1 MKKSSYY
8 IYCILVFALTF
19 CLIVLVQN
27 KEVKADVD
35 YEINQVKVDAQ
46 VEKDGSLLI
55 KRKIKYDF
63 DDSAHG
69 VFYKQN
75 LASGQKLKD
84 SRVEVQDGKGRKI
97 LVKPGHGQNNS
108 YQLTKDGNSYRF
120 KVFHH
125 ISFFDKFTVTYAYR
139 ITNAVTNWADTAE
152 LNFKIIGDGWET
164 DLDHVKINLNVENG
178 KKTADLKAWA
188 HGPLDGL
195 LSLNRSRGIIKMTAD
210 HVPGDEGIE
219 VHTIFPTKVTAHNKN
234 IRKQKHRQA
243 VIKQEAVLARQ
254 ANARRKRNRILK
266 ITLVSLISILTG
278 LLSIFT
284 WIKAAG
290 TKSIGVKPKGI
301 RHLPHIYDIPTVT
314 PVQAQIL
321 DDNDEPGSRA
331 FTAYLTYL
339 AGKKRIEIVKA
350 GGHKHIN
357 YEIRLLD
364 PSLKKEN
371 HLLKY
376 IFNKIGDGNSFTTK
390 KLRKNCSRKLG
401 KRFDKWSE
409 NEYSAMFDQGY
420 FNYQAEDRRSSF
432 KPLFIADIV
441 AVVILLAAGLFLAF
455 PCWNKIIIITALV
468 LFLLDLAVFLNLRHR
483 ISDYTVKGAEE
494 ANKVRGFKKMLDDIG
509 HFNTRDVGELIL
521 WEDIMPYAVAFGLSK
536 KVIKAL
542 HKDFSDQEI
551 AAAGLTTNHWL
562 YLSMANDDSADNFSA
577 SLDTGLDIG
586 DSSDSS
592 ISGGLGGFSDG
603 SSGGFGGGSGG
614 GAF

>member
-1 MKKSSYY
+1 MKKASYY
-8 IYCILVFALTF
+8 IYCILAFALTF

-27 KEVKADVD
+27 KGVKADVD

-46 VEKDGSLLI
+46 VEKDESLLI

-125 ISFFDKFTVTYAYR
+125 ISFFDKFTVTYVYR

-164 DLDHVKINLNVENG
+164 DLDHVRINLNVGNG
-178 KKTADLKAWA
+178 KKIADLKAWA
-188 HGPLDGL
+188 HGPLDGRI
-195 LSLNRSRGIIKMTAD
+195 SLNRSRGIIKMTAD
-210 HVPGDEGIE
+210 HVPGDEGVE

-284 WIKAAG
+284 WIKAAR

-301 RHLPHIYDIPTVT
+301 RNLPHIYDIPAVT

-321 DDNDEPGSRA
+321 
-331 FTAYLTYL
+331 
-339 AGKKRIEIVKA
+339 
-350 GGHKHIN
+350 
-357 YEIRLLD
+357 
-364 PSLKKEN
+364 
-371 HLLKY
+371 
-376 IFNKIGDGNSFTTK
+376 
-390 KLRKNCSRKLG
+390 
-401 KRFDKWSE
+401 
-409 NEYSAMFDQGY
+409 
-420 FNYQAEDRRSSF
+420 
-432 KPLFIADIV
+432 
-441 AVVILLAAGLFLAF
+441 
-455 PCWNKIIIITALV
+455 
-468 LFLLDLAVFLNLRHR
+468 
-483 ISDYTVKGAEE
+483 
-494 ANKVRGFKKMLDDIG
+494 KVRGFKKMLDDIG

-536 KVIKAL
+536 KVINAL

-551 AAAGLTTNHWL
+551 ADAGLTTNHWL
-562 YLSMANDDSADNFSA
+562 YLNMANDDFADNFST

-592 ISGGLGGFSDG
+592 ISGGSGGFSDG